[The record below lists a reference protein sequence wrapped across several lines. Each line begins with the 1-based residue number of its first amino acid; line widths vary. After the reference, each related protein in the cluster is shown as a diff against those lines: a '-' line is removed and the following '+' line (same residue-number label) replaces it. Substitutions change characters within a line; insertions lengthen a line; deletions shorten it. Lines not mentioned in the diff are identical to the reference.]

1 MYEEDKLLLVHF
13 YYERMYYYMS
23 TFGSVL
29 VVIAFVSLFMSL
41 VLIPV
46 KDGVVSLVFLC
57 VTLVCML
64 LCTVEVAD
72 TNIKK
77 IDVGETVVV
86 DGIKASENKVEI
98 VLNGSASHTDIDVYG
113 IDIALV
119 DKGTSGTLVYKY
131 KKGRISKELVKL
143 EPIFVPFEYGT
154 KEFDSL
160 FSGYEI
166 TVLE

>member
-1 MYEEDKLLLVHF
+1 
-13 YYERMYYYMS
+13 MS
-23 TFGSVL
+23 TFGIIL
-29 VVIAFVSLFMSL
+29 LIIALTSIFMAL
-41 VLIPV
+41 VLIPI
-46 KDGVVSLVFLC
+46 KDGVVSIVFLFA
-57 VTLVCML
+57 VLVCML
-64 LCTVEVAD
+64 LITVETAD

-86 DGIKASENKVEI
+86 DGIKSSENKVEI
-98 VLNGSASHTDIDVYG
+98 VLQGSASHTDISVYG

-143 EPIFVPFEYGT
+143 EPMFVPFEYGT